1 VENLCFFD
9 RFGAR
14 GFATNYPDVAA
25 VSGDFLSV
33 VAMLKTTTIPLH
45 YRLMHAMVQPALE
58 TEMSFRCRRAPRLSL
73 TTIKS
78 CDWT

>member
-1 VENLCFFD
+1 MENFCFFD

-58 TEMSFRCRRAPRLSL
+58 TE
-73 TTIKS
+73 
-78 CDWT
+78 

>member
-1 VENLCFFD
+1 MGGNWASRKPGAARHPGRRLTVENFCFFD

-58 TEMSFRCRRAPRLSL
+58 TE
-73 TTIKS
+73 
-78 CDWT
+78 